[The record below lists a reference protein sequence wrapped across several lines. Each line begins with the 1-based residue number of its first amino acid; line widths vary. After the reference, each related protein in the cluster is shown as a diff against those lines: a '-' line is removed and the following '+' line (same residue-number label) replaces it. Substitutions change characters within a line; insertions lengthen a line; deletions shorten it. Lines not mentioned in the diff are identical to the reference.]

1 MLTRLDHIASA
12 IPVLFFALPVALT
25 LLAVADV
32 RAGLAPR
39 WVMPAAALFL
49 LAGFAPAPWADIAQ
63 LVLGLAAFGRI
74 AYRILRMTDAEWES
88 GPATAALPSA
98 RPATAPTVA

>member
-1 MLTRLDHIASA
+1 MRDAVPGSA
-12 IPVLFFALPVALT
+12 IPALFFALPVALT

-39 WVMPAAALFL
+39 WVMPVAVLFL
-49 LAGFAPAPWADIAQ
+49 LAGFVPAPGADIVQ

-74 AYRILRMTDAEWES
+74 AYRILGMTDAEWES
-88 GPATAALPSA
+88 GPAAGAPSSA
-98 RPATAPTVA
+98 RPATAPSAA